1 MAGAKTP
8 IMKSSKIPPQN
19 LEAEQSIL
27 GGMLIEPS
35 AVSRVFEFVE
45 SDDFYRDAHRV
56 VFEAIIAL
64 FQKNEPIDLITVTNQ
79 LKNSNQLEAVGGA
92 SYLASLVDRV
102 PTAANIT
109 YYGKIVHEKAI
120 LRRLIEGA
128 TEIVEKGYA
137 DGGDVDAS
145 LDRAEQM
152 IFEIAQRKIK
162 QSFFAVK
169 DIVKKSFETIEK
181 LFERKEMVTGVPTG
195 YHDLD
200 KITAGMQPSDL
211 IIVAGRPSMGKTA
224 FALNMVAHAAMEA
237 GTPCAVFSL
246 EMSKEQLVQRLLC
259 CEAKVDASKLRGGFL
274 SESDWPRLTR
284 AAGSLSEAP
293 IYIDDTPAI
302 NVLEMRAKTRRLQ
315 RDRGLGMVVVDYL
328 QLMRGLGS
336 IESRE
341 REISEISRSL
351 KALAKELHVPV
362 IALSQLNRGV
372 ELRTDKRP
380 QLADLRES
388 GSIEQDA
395 DIVMFVYRDEVYNR
409 ESPDRGTA
417 EIIIGKQ
424 RNGPIG
430 AVKLA
435 FLNQYTRFENLAR
448 PMDEMPQPIDVPID
462 MAQPDEDPF

>member
-1 MAGAKTP
+1 MAEAKRP
-8 IMKSSKIPPQN
+8 ARSSKIPPQN

-45 SDDFYRDAHRV
+45 ADDFYREAHRV
-56 VFEAIIAL
+56 IFEAIITL

-79 LKNSNQLEAVGGA
+79 LKNTSQLEAVGGA
-92 SYLASLVDRV
+92 SYIASLVDRV

-128 TEIVEKGYA
+128 TEIVEKSYS
-137 DGGDVDAS
+137 DGGDVDTS

-200 KITAGMQPSDL
+200 RITAGMQPSDL

-293 IYIDDTPAI
+293 IYIDDTPAM
-302 NVLEMRAKTRRLQ
+302 NVLEMRAKARRLQ
-315 RDRGLGMVVVDYL
+315 RDRGLGMLVVDYL
-328 QLMRGLGS
+328 QLMRGIGS

-351 KALAKELHVPV
+351 KALAKELNIPV

-430 AVKLA
+430 FVKLA

-448 PMDEMPQPIDVPID
+448 PMDDMPQPIDVPAD
-462 MAQPDEDPF
+462 MSQPDEDPF